1 MTISKLTAE
10 QAQQIL
16 QPLSFEE
23 VHQHFTENIDVI
35 YLGYLCARGKV
46 REVTAFLDQLG
57 DTARDVINMR
67 HEDFQQG
74 TVLHVALYWNSGR
87 VGREL
92 FDLLY
97 NYEAEYYENSY
108 GQFPWEQRTES
119 IWIDPMD
126 DKVLGMRDG
135 TEFIQLYNEICIAY
149 GLAAY
154 EDEPEAMG

>member
-10 QAQQIL
+10 QAQHIL

-23 VHQHFTENIDVI
+23 NYSIDVI
-35 YLGYLCARGKV
+35 YLGYLCARGLV
-46 REVTAFLDQLG
+46 QEVTAFLDQLG
-57 DTARDVINMR
+57 DTAINVINTR
-67 HEDFQQG
+67 HEHFQQG

-97 NYEAEYYENSY
+97 NYDAEYYENSY

-119 IWIDPMD
+119 VWINPMD
-126 DKVLGMRDG
+126 DVVFGMRDG
-135 TEFIQLYNEICIAY
+135 TEFIQLYNEIRVAY

-154 EDEPEAMG
+154 VDEPEAMG